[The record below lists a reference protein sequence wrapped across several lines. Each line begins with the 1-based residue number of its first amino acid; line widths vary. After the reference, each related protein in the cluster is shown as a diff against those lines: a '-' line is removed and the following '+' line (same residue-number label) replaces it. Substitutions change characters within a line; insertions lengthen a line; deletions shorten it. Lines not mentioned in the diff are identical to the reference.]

1 MAAGFWHKAIGVLW
15 AALGLIIYPNT
26 LPQSGYGVDGI
37 IASWIV
43 VFLFPGACLICVGA
57 RKNRRFKW
65 KQKYLDEQEPY
76 LVQFRLELQKLE
88 HEQELAREERER
100 AEEEEEAE
108 EAARLEAEKEAT
120 LAAIRAEAEAVARR
134 EAKSRTSPPP
144 PPPSSPPPPPLM
156 PKSISC
162 AGCGAR
168 KVLQPMQSMEC
179 DYCGTMLVYS

>member
-1 MAAGFWHKAIGVLW
+1 MKMTAGFWHKAIGVLW

-43 VFLFPGACLICVGA
+43 VFLFPGVSLICVGV
-57 RKNRRFKW
+57 RKNRRLKW

-88 HEQELAREERER
+88 HEQELGREERER
-100 AEEEEEAE
+100 AGEAE

-120 LAAIRAEAEAVARR
+120 LAAIRAETEAAARR
-134 EAKSRTSPPP
+134 EAASRTSPPSP
-144 PPPSSPPPPPLM
+144 PSSSPPPPPLM
-156 PKSISC
+156 PKNISC
-162 AGCGAR
+162 VGCGAR
-168 KVLQPMQSMEC
+168 KVLQPMQSVEC

>member
-1 MAAGFWHKAIGVLW
+1 MGAGFWYKAFGVFW
-15 AALGLIIYPNT
+15 SALSLILYPHTLSPSYGLDGLIAT
-26 LPQSGYGVDGI
+26 LI
-37 IASWIV
+37 IFS
-43 VFLFPGACLICVGA
+43 LFPGVSLYCIGA
-57 RKNRRFKW
+57 RKSRRFKW

-100 AEEEEEAE
+100 AEAAE

-120 LAAIRAEAEAVARR
+120 LAAMRAETEEAARR
-134 EAKSRTSPPP
+134 AAARRRMSTPPI
-144 PPPSSPPPPPLM
+144 PPSSPPPPPLM
-156 PKSISC
+156 PKNISC

-168 KVLQPMQSMEC
+168 KVLQPMQSTEC